1 MLARCG
7 EYGPIDWGGM
17 LTARQGAA
25 ALLVTATVLFA
36 AAIGVAGCGTPG
48 APLPPSLNLP
58 ERVTDLSATRTG
70 NQVKL
75 TWTMPRRTTDR
86 VLLKGDI
93 PADVCWD
100 EGASH
105 CVPAG
110 EKSFA
115 PAAAGSFTY
124 DLPPPLTA
132 GTARPVNFY
141 VKLRNPKGKSAG
153 LSNAAVVPG
162 GQAPSPVTGLAAE
175 VRRQGIVLRWNGV
188 DPQEAVRLKRTLL
201 DPPPTKPAE
210 GPLTAPVEPLTLDL
224 LVDADGGLAIDKEIR
239 FGRSYE
245 YRAQRISR
253 ITAEGKI
260 VEFDG
265 EFSAPIRVFAQ
276 DVFPPSVPAGLA
288 VVATGAT
295 GGAPAS
301 IDLSWL
307 PDTETDVAGYRIY
320 RREGAE
326 WRRVSGDQPAV
337 GPAYHDI
344 DVQPGHTYVYAV
356 TAVDSRGNESARSAE
371 ASDTVPNP

>member
-1 MLARCG
+1 M
-7 EYGPIDWGGM
+7 
-17 LTARQGAA
+17 AA
-25 ALLVTATVLFA
+25 ALFS

-48 APLPPSLNLP
+48 APLPPSLGLP

-70 NQVKL
+70 NKVTL
-75 TWTMPRRTTDR
+75 SWTMPRRTTDR

-93 PADVCWD
+93 PADFCWD

-115 PAAAGSFTY
+115 PAAAGTFTY
-124 DLPPPLTA
+124 DLPGQLTV
-132 GTARPVNFY
+132 GNARPVNFF
-141 VKLRNPKGKSAG
+141 VKLRNRNGKSAG

-162 GQAPSPVTGLAAE
+162 GQAPSPVTGLTAE
-175 VRRQGIVLRWNGV
+175 VRKQGIVLHWNGV

-201 DPPPTKPAE
+201 NPQPTKPAQ
-210 GPLTAPVEPLTLDL
+210 GPVTAPVEPVTLNL
-224 LVDADGGLAIDKEIR
+224 LVDADGGVAIDKEIR
-239 FGRSYE
+239 FGRNYE
-245 YRAQRISR
+245 YQAQRISR
-253 ITAEGKI
+253 ITSEGKT

-265 EFSAPIRVFAQ
+265 EFSAPIRVSAQ
-276 DVFPPSVPAGLA
+276 DIFPPSVPAGLA

-307 PDTETDVAGYRIY
+307 PDTETDVAGYRVY
-320 RREGAE
+320 RREAAE
-326 WRRVSGDQPAV
+326 WRRISGDQPVA
-337 GPAYHDI
+337 GPAYHDT

-356 TAVDSRGNESARSAE
+356 TAVDSRGNESGRSAE